1 MRSRLLILAA
11 AALWSTA
18 GAAIKLTALNAWQV
32 SAGRSLVAALAVA
45 AMVPASRVRPRPG
58 VLGVALSNAVT
69 VILFVVATKLT
80 TAANAIFL
88 QETAPLWVLLLAPL
102 LLGERPSRGE
112 LLSIPIY
119 AAGLALFFVDDLT
132 AGQIVGKLCA
142 LGSGFAFGVTI
153 VGLRHLREEGPGALL
168 WGSVIAAAVTLPLW
182 GTGPSAAPHDLALL
196 LFLGVFQLA
205 LAYVCFAKGL
215 TGVPAVEASL
225 LMLLEPVLSPIWAY
239 LIVGERPGPWA
250 LTGGGIVLAATGW
263 RTLVPALAR
272 RDRPS
277 SAAP

>member
-1 MRSRLLILAA
+1 VRSRLLILAA

-18 GAAIKLTALNAWQV
+18 GAAIKLTALNAWQI
-32 SAGRSLVAALAVA
+32 AGGRSLVAALAVA

-58 VLGVALSNAVT
+58 VLAVALTNAVT

-112 LLSIPIY
+112 LLSIPVY

-132 AGQIVGKLCA
+132 AGQLTGKLCA
-142 LGSGFAFGVTI
+142 LGSGLAFGVTI

-168 WGSVIAAAVTLPLW
+168 WGSVIAAVVTLPLW
-182 GTGPSAAPHDLALL
+182 GSGPAATPADLALL

-205 LAYVCFAKGL
+205 LAYVCFARGL
-215 TGVPAVEASL
+215 AGVTAVEASL

-239 LIVGERPGPWA
+239 LVVGERPGPWA
-250 LTGGGIVLAATGW
+250 LGGGAIVLGAAAW
-263 RTLVPALAR
+263 RTVAPALG
-272 RDRPS
+272 RPRP
-277 SAAP
+277 AA

>member
-1 MRSRLLILAA
+1 MKARLYILAA
-11 AALWSTA
+11 AGLWSTA

-32 SAGRSLVAALAVA
+32 SGGRSLVAALAVA
-45 AMVPASRVRPRPG
+45 ALVPAARVRPRPR
-58 VLGVALSNAVT
+58 VLAVALTNAAT

-112 LLSIPIY
+112 LLSIPVY

-132 AGQIVGKLCA
+132 AGQSAGKLCA
-142 LGSGFAFGVTI
+142 LGSGLAFAVTI

-168 WGSVIAAAVTLPLW
+168 WGSVIAAAATLPLW
-182 GTGPSAAPHDLALL
+182 GTGPSPTPTDLALI

-205 LAYVCFAKGL
+205 LAYVCFARGL
-215 TGVPAVEASL
+215 TGVTAVEASL
-225 LMLLEPVLSPIWAY
+225 LMLLEPVLNPIWTW
-239 LIVGERPGPWA
+239 LVVRERPGPWA
-250 LTGGGIVLAATGW
+250 LAGGAVVLAATAW
-263 RTLVPALAR
+263 RTVVPALGAAR
-272 RDRPS
+272 RS
-277 SAAP
+277 TG